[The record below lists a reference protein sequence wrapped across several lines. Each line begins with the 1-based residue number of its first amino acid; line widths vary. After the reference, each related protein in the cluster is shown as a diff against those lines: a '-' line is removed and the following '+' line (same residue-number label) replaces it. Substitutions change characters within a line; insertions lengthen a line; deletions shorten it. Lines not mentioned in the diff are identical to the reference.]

1 MQQRLV
7 WEHVGLLFLVND
19 SIMKTMNSLYSDF
32 ERVLHMNLAKLT
44 SAGQITV
51 PVEIRRLLRLR
62 TGDKI
67 LFTQNETGEIVI
79 GNASVNAIQK
89 AQTAMSGVAESLD
102 NPSEDEIQSWV
113 SEVRYGK
120 DIVN

>member
-1 MQQRLV
+1 
-7 WEHVGLLFLVND
+7 
-19 SIMKTMNSLYSDF
+19 MKTMNSLYCDF

-62 TGDKI
+62 AGDKI

-79 GNASVNAIQK
+79 GNASGNAIQK
-89 AQTAMSGVAESLD
+89 AQTAMSGVAESLG

-113 SEVRYGK
+113 NEVRYGK
-120 DIVN
+120 DTVN